1 MAQSYFIRKLKTKR
15 CMNKTMSVLLMK
27 TKTTGALLFAV
38 MMLLSA
44 CGPLRDVVTPV
55 PDPDRLSVEQTLASM
70 RGGET
75 AFDFFATRFSGT
87 ASLDGQ
93 MMNVSGAIRIK
104 RDSAIY
110 ISIAPLLG
118 IELARLLLTP
128 DTVRMINRLDN
139 TYYIGDMGGI
149 NNLLNTHL
157 DFYMLQA
164 LLTGN
169 DFGHFTTDDFRLT
182 HDRDMLLLQSRNR
195 RPLSAA
201 HGNISFQQNL
211 WVNNESFRIEENLLF
226 EPLSNRSLRAKYQ
239 NPSVV
244 DGQTVPG
251 YVTLVFT
258 EPNSRADLNIRY
270 SRTTID
276 QPQSLSFSIPE
287 SYTRVSF

>member
-1 MAQSYFIRKLKTKR
+1 
-15 CMNKTMSVLLMK
+15 MK
-27 TKTTGALLFAV
+27 TKNTGAILFAV

-55 PDPDRLSVEQTLASM
+55 PDPERLSVEQTLSSM
-70 RGGET
+70 RNGET
-75 AFDFFATRFSGT
+75 TFDFFATRFSGT

-93 MMNVSGAIRIK
+93 MMSVSGAIRIK
-104 RDSAIY
+104 RDSVIY
-110 ISIAPLLG
+110 ISIAPLLS

-139 TYYIGDMGGI
+139 TYYIGDMSVL
-149 NNLLNTHL
+149 NNMLNTHL

-169 DFGHFTTDDFRLT
+169 DFEHFSTDDFRLT
-182 HDRDMLLLQSRNR
+182 QDRDMLLLQSRNR
-195 RPLSAA
+195 RPLSAT
-201 HGNISFQQNL
+201 HSNIAFQQNL
-211 WVNNESFRIEENLLF
+211 WVNNESFRIEENLMF
-226 EPLSNRSLRAKYQ
+226 EPVSNRSLRAKYQ

-251 YVTLVFT
+251 VVSLVFT
-258 EPNSRADLNIRY
+258 EPGARADLNIRY

-276 QPQSLSFSIPE
+276 QPLSLNFSIPE
-287 SYTRVSF
+287 SYTRIRF

>member
-1 MAQSYFIRKLKTKR
+1 MRFMKVKTI
-15 CMNKTMSVLLMK
+15 
-27 TKTTGALLFAV
+27 GALVFGV
-38 MMLLSA
+38 IMLLSA

-55 PDPDRLSVEQTLASM
+55 PDPDRLSIEQTLASM
-70 RGGET
+70 RNGET

-93 MMNVSGAIRIK
+93 MMSVSGAIRIK

-118 IELARLLLTP
+118 IEIARVLITP
-128 DTVRMINRLDN
+128 DSVSMINRIEN
-139 TYYIGDMGGI
+139 TYYTGNMGVI
-149 NNLLNTHL
+149 NNMLNTHL

-169 DFGHFTTDDFRLT
+169 DFKHFSTDDFSLAQ
-182 HDRDMLLLQSRNR
+182 DREMLLLQSRNR

-201 HGNISFQQNL
+201 HGSISFQQNL

-226 EPLSNRSLRAKYQ
+226 EPFSNRSLRAKYQ
-239 NPSVV
+239 NAWMV
-244 DGQTVPG
+244 DGQPVPRDI
-251 YVTLVFT
+251 TLIFT
-258 EPNSRADLNIRY
+258 EPGARADLNIRY

-276 QPQSLSFSIPE
+276 QPQPLSFSIPE
-287 SYTRVSF
+287 SYTRIHF

>member
-1 MAQSYFIRKLKTKR
+1 
-15 CMNKTMSVLLMK
+15 MSAHLMK
-27 TKTTGALLFAV
+27 TKNTGAVLFVV

-55 PDPDRLSVEQTLASM
+55 PDPERLSVEQTLTSM
-70 RGGET
+70 RNGET

-93 MMNVSGAIRIK
+93 MMSVSGAIRIRK
-104 RDSAIY
+104 DSAIY

-118 IELARLLLTP
+118 IELARLLITP
-128 DTVRMINRLDN
+128 DTVRMINRLEN
-139 TYYIGDMGGI
+139 TYYIGDMGVL

-169 DFGHFTTDDFRLT
+169 DFGHFSTDDFRLAQ
-182 HDRDMLLLQSRNR
+182 DRDMLLLQSRNR

-201 HGNISFQQNL
+201 HSHISFQQNL
-211 WVNNESFRIEENLLF
+211 WLNDESFRVMENLLF

-239 NPSVV
+239 NTWEV
-244 DGQTVPG
+244 DGQTVPRD
-251 YVTLVFT
+251 VTLVFT
-258 EPNSRADLNIRY
+258 EPGSRADLNIRY

-276 QPQSLSFSIPE
+276 QPQPLSFSIPE
-287 SYTRVSF
+287 GYTRINF